1 VTDRAAPR
9 RTVLHV
15 DTERGWRGGERQVL
29 WLATALER
37 MGHRSIV
44 AARPREP
51 LLERAAAAGLATVE
65 SAPRGELDLAAAA
78 ALRRVVR
85 DEGVEI
91 VHAHTGHA
99 VAAGALAVLGTRA
112 RLVLTRRVAF
122 RLRRN
127 LLSRLKY
134 ARADGVVAISS
145 AAADALAAGGI
156 PRQRITVVPSGV
168 DLARLPEP
176 ALPATIA
183 SFGIPAGAPLVVQV
197 SALTAEKDPVNF
209 VHAVAAAQRLVPAMH
224 ALLVGDGPLRPRV
237 EGAMTQLGLW
247 GVLHLAGRR
256 DDADRLVAAA
266 DVVTL
271 SSRQE
276 GLGSVLL
283 DALAH
288 GRPVVAT
295 RVGGIPDV
303 VEDEVCGLLVPERDG
318 RRLGDAI
325 ARVLS
330 DGALA
335 RRLGEAGRLRVRDF
349 SVELMAERTSAVYER
364 VLGRR

>member
-1 VTDRAAPR
+1 MTDRAASP

-29 WLATALER
+29 WLAEALER

-51 LLERAAAAGLATVE
+51 LLERAAARGIAVVE

-85 DEGVEI
+85 EEGVEV

-99 VAAGALAVLGTRA
+99 VAAGALALLGTRA

-122 RLRRN
+122 PLRRN
-127 LLSRLKY
+127 VLSRLKY
-134 ARADGVVAISS
+134 SRADGVIAISS
-145 AAADALAAGGI
+145 AAADALVAGGI
-156 PRQRITVVPSGV
+156 PRGRIAIVPSGI
-168 DLARLPEP
+168 DLADLPEP
-176 ALPATIA
+176 APPSALAA
-183 SFGIPAGAPLVVQV
+183 FGIPPGAPLVVQV
-197 SALTAEKDPVNF
+197 SALTDEKDPVNF
-209 VHAVAAAQRLVPAMH
+209 VHAVAAAQRLVPSLH

-256 DDADRLVAAA
+256 DDAERLIAAA

-283 DALAH
+283 DALAA

-303 VEDEVCGLLVPERDG
+303 VEDERCGLLVAERDG

-325 ARVLS
+325 ARVLL

-335 RRLGEAGRLRVRDF
+335 RRLGEAGRIRARAF
-349 SVELMAERTSAVYER
+349 SVERMAERTAAVYER
-364 VLGRR
+364 VLGGR

>member
-1 VTDRAAPR
+1 VTDRAPPR

-29 WLATALER
+29 LLAAALER

-44 AARPREP
+44 AGRPREP
-51 LLERAAAAGLATVE
+51 LLERAAADGIATVE
-65 SAPRGELDLAAAA
+65 SEPRGELDLGAAA

-85 DEGVEI
+85 EEGVDI

-99 VAAGALAVLGTRA
+99 VATGALAVLGTRA

-127 LLSRLKY
+127 LFSRLKY
-134 ARADGVVAISS
+134 ARAHGVIAISG
-145 AAADALAAGGI
+145 AAAEALAAGGI
-156 PRQRITVVPSGV
+156 ARERIAIVPSGV
-168 DLARLPEP
+168 DIASPPEP
-176 ALPATIA
+176 ALPATLA

-209 VHAVAAAQRLVPAMH
+209 VHAVAAAQRLVPSMH
-224 ALLVGDGPLRPRV
+224 ALLVGDGPLRSRV

-256 DDADRLVAAA
+256 DDADRLIAAA

-283 DALAH
+283 DALAS

-303 VEDEVCGLLVPERDG
+303 IEDDVCGILVPERDG
-318 RRLGDAI
+318 RRFGDAI

-335 RRLGEAGRLRVRDF
+335 RRFGDAGRLRARQF
-349 SVELMAERTSAVYER
+349 SIERMAERTAAVYEQ
-364 VLGRR
+364 VLDGR